1 MSEHLTASDHIAKAV
16 ALLRE
21 GKPVAFPTETVYGL
35 GADASNEL
43 AVRKV
48 FQIKERP
55 YDHPLIVHISRLKQI
70 NDWAKDVPED
80 ALKLAKA
87 FWPGPLTIVLKKQP
101 AVLDCVTGGQDT
113 VALRMPSHPMAQSLI
128 ESFGSGLVAP
138 SANKFTHIS
147 PTTAAA
153 VHEEFGDT
161 VMVLDGGASKVGL
174 ESTII
179 DMTAAQPVIL
189 RPGVI
194 TAEAIVSTLGKKVLS
209 AKNEKTT
216 TRAPGMHHLHY
227 APQTKTT
234 IIDKKNIPA
243 FLQTVKETDLPMVF
257 AMYSDMELLDVD
269 QVDVDYV
276 KLPADAAGYAH
287 ELYRTLRA
295 LDGQHYK
302 RIMVEAVPS
311 DIEWEAIRD
320 RLFKATGGIRGAA

>member
-1 MSEHLTASDHIAKAV
+1 MSEHLTASDHIARAV
-16 ALLRE
+16 SLLRE

-55 YDHPLIVHISRLKQI
+55 FDHPLIVHISRLKQLG
-70 NDWAKDVPED
+70 DWAIDVPED

-87 FWPGPLTIVLKKQP
+87 FWPGPLTMVFKKQP
-101 AVLDCVTGGQDT
+101 TVLDCVTGGQNT
-113 VALRMPSHPMAQSLI
+113 VALRMPSHPMAQSLL
-128 ESFGSGLVAP
+128 ESFGGGLVAP

-179 DMTAAQPVIL
+179 DMSQDQPVIL
-189 RPGVI
+189 RPGMI
-194 TAEAIVSTLGKKVLS
+194 TAQAIEKLLGKTITSVNEAT
-209 AKNEKTT
+209 AK
-216 TRAPGMHHLHY
+216 TRAPGMHSLHY
-227 APQTKTT
+227 APQTKTST
-234 IIDKKNIPA
+234 IDKKNIPA
-243 FLQTVKETDLPMVF
+243 FLQTIKKNDLPMVF
-257 AMYSDMELLDVD
+257 AMYSDLDLLQVN

-287 ELYRTLRA
+287 DLYRTLRA

-302 RIMVEAVPS
+302 RIMIEGVPEGN
-311 DIEWEAIRD
+311 EWEAIRD
-320 RLFKATGGIRGAA
+320 RLFKATGGTRGAA